1 MNEFDHKAA
10 EWDKNRMYHERAAAV
25 AEEIRKVIPL
35 SRDWRALE
43 FGPGTGLLSLLLK
56 DQLKEITLI
65 DSSAGMVKV
74 MNEKISAEGVGNL
87 RVLHLDLE
95 HEDPGDE
102 KYDLIYNLMV
112 LHHVS
117 DVEKILGKFRNM
129 LKPGGYL
136 AVADLCSEDGS
147 FHGGGFTGHRG
158 FEPAKLSAMLQER
171 GFADISHRKAYVIDK
186 LMPDGSR
193 KQFEVFLMTATLAN
207 QAAGREG
214 RQYFK
219 H

>member
-1 MNEFDHKAA
+1 MNEFDHKAT

-35 SRDWRALE
+35 NREWRALE

-56 DQLKEITLI
+56 DRLKEITLI
-65 DSSAGMVKV
+65 DSSAGMVGV
-74 MNEKISAEGVGNL
+74 LNEKIAAEGLQNL

-95 HEDPGDE
+95 HEEPGDE

-117 DVEKILGKFRNM
+117 DVQKVIGKFRDM
-129 LKPGGYL
+129 LNPGGYL

-158 FEPAKLSAMLQER
+158 FNPAELSAMLEKT
-171 GFADISHRKAYVIDK
+171 GFEDISHRKAYVIDK
-186 LMPDGSR
+186 VMADGSK
-193 KQFEVFLMTATLAN
+193 KQFEVFLMTASLPGKEAVT
-207 QAAGREG
+207 GSG
-214 RQYFK
+214 VS
-219 H
+219 

>member
-25 AEEIRKVIPL
+25 AGEIRKVIPL
-35 SRDWRALE
+35 NREWRALE

-74 MNEKISAEGVGNL
+74 LNEKIAAEGVENL

-95 HEDPGDE
+95 QEDPGDE

-117 DVEKILGKFRNM
+117 DVEKIFRKFRDM
-129 LKPGGYL
+129 LNPGGYL

-147 FHGGGFTGHRG
+147 FHGLGFTGHRG
-158 FEPAKLSAMLQER
+158 FEPDKLSAMLEER
-171 GFADISHRKAYVIDK
+171 GFEDISHRKAYVIDK
-186 LMPDGSR
+186 VMADGSK
-193 KQFEVFLMTATLAN
+193 KQFEVFLMTASLPAKAVQGST
-207 QAAGREG
+207 G
-214 RQYFK
+214 
-219 H
+219 

>member
-1 MNEFDHKAA
+1 MNEFDHKAD

-35 SRDWRALE
+35 NREWRALE

-56 DQLKEITLI
+56 DRLKEITLI
-65 DSSAGMVKV
+65 DSSTGMVRV
-74 MNEKISAEGVGNL
+74 LREKIAAEGVKNL

-117 DVEKILGKFRNM
+117 DVRKMIRKFRDM
-129 LKPGGYL
+129 LNPGGYL

-147 FHGGGFTGHRG
+147 FHGEGFKGHRG
-158 FEPAKLSAMLQER
+158 FDPAGLSATFKEQ
-171 GFADISHRKAYVIDK
+171 GFDEVSHRKVYVIDK
-186 LMPDGSR
+186 IMSDGTR
-193 KQFEVFLMTATLAN
+193 KQFEVFLMTASLPG
-207 QAAGREG
+207 QA
-214 RQYFK
+214 
-219 H
+219 

>member
-10 EWDKNRMYHERAAAV
+10 EWDKNRMYHERAEAIAG
-25 AEEIRKVIPL
+25 EISKVIPL
-35 SRDWRALE
+35 SREWQALE

-74 MNEKISAEGVGNL
+74 MNEKIAAEGVGNL

-117 DVEKILGKFRNM
+117 DVEKIIGKFRDM
-129 LKPGGYL
+129 LNPGGYL
-136 AVADLCSEDGS
+136 AVADLCSEDGT

-158 FEPAKLSAMLQER
+158 FDPAELKAIFEKT
-171 GFADISHRKAYVIDK
+171 GFEEISHRKVYVIDK
-186 LMPDGSR
+186 VMVDGSK
-193 KQFEVFLMTATLAN
+193 KQFEVFLMTASLPG
-207 QAAGREG
+207 QESGAGSG
-214 RQYFK
+214 VS
-219 H
+219 

>member
-10 EWDKNRMYHERAAAV
+10 EWDKNRMYHERAEAV
-25 AEEIRKVIPL
+25 AGEIRKVIPL
-35 SRDWRALE
+35 SREWRALE

-74 MNEKISAEGVGNL
+74 MNEKIAVEGVGNL

-117 DVEKILGKFRNM
+117 DVEKIIGKFHNM
-129 LKPGGYL
+129 LSPGGYL

-158 FEPAKLSAMLQER
+158 FEPDRLSAMLEER
-171 GFADISHRKAYVIDK
+171 GFEDISHRKVYVIDRV
-186 LMPDGSR
+186 MADGSK
-193 KQFEVFLMTATLAN
+193 KQFEVFLMTASLPG
-207 QAAGREG
+207 QESGAGSG
-214 RQYFK
+214 AS
-219 H
+219 

>member
-25 AEEIRKVIPL
+25 AGEIKKVIPL
-35 SRDWRALE
+35 SREWRALE

-65 DSSAGMVKV
+65 DSSTGMVKV
-74 MNEKISAEGVGNL
+74 MNEKIAAEGAKNL

-112 LHHVS
+112 LHHVT
-117 DVEKILGKFRNM
+117 DVEKIIGKFCDM
-129 LKPGGYL
+129 LNPGGYL

-158 FEPAKLSAMLQER
+158 FEPAKLSAMLEER
-171 GFADISHRKAYVIDK
+171 GFEEISHRKVYVIDRV
-186 LMPDGSR
+186 MADGSR
-193 KQFEVFLMTATLAN
+193 KQFEVFLMTASLPGPA
-207 QAAGREG
+207 
-214 RQYFK
+214 
-219 H
+219 

>member
-25 AEEIRKVIPL
+25 AGEIRKSIPL
-35 SRDWRALE
+35 NREWRALE

-56 DQLKEITLI
+56 DQLREITLI

-74 MNEKISAEGVGNL
+74 LNEKIAAEAVENMK
-87 RVLHLDLE
+87 VLHLDLE
-95 HEDPGDE
+95 HEDAGDE

-117 DVEKILGKFRNM
+117 DVEKILGKFRDM

-147 FHGGGFTGHRG
+147 FHGGGFAGHRG
-158 FEPAKLSAMLQER
+158 FDPVKLAALLGEK
-171 GFADISHRKAYVIDK
+171 GFTGITHRTAYVIDK
-186 LMPDGSR
+186 LMPDGSS
-193 KQFEVFLMTATLAN
+193 KQFEVFLMTASLP
-207 QAAGREG
+207 GPE
-214 RQYFK
+214 
-219 H
+219 

>member
-10 EWDKNRMYHERAAAV
+10 EWDKNRMFHERAAAV
-25 AEEIRKVIPL
+25 AGEIRKIIPL
-35 SRDWRALE
+35 SREWRALE
-43 FGPGTGLLSLLLK
+43 FGPGTGFLSLLLK

-74 MNEKISAEGVGNL
+74 LNEKIAAEGAKNL
-87 RVLHLDLE
+87 MVLHLDLE

-117 DVEKILGKFRNM
+117 DVEKIIGKFRDM
-129 LKPGGYL
+129 LNPGGYL

-158 FEPAKLSAMLQER
+158 FSPETLAAMLEDR
-171 GFADISHRKAYVIDK
+171 GFAGISHKTAYVIDK
-186 LMPDGSR
+186 VMADGSR
-193 KQFEVFLMTATLAN
+193 KQFEVFLMTASLPKPKAG
-207 QAAGREG
+207 AASGVS
-214 RQYFK
+214 
-219 H
+219 